1 MGVPGPR
8 RHAHAWTRDCGI
20 GPEPAL
26 RSRAEILTAA
36 PCGSRRVRGKCAC
49 EWEPGVGTCE
59 WEGAPWPRWADC
71 IPARLGPLAL
81 GHGLPMVSELFEG
94 ARPGH
99 PPPPPDTPALTH
111 SQLVTILSSTFW
123 TGPLNPPGRQGL
135 CADSKMMVPA
145 GQIELESW
153 CQDFFLLY

>member
-36 PCGSRRVRGKCAC
+36 QCGSRRVRGKCAC

-81 GHGLPMVSELFEG
+81 GHGLPVVSELFEG
-94 ARPGH
+94 ARHTCANTLAIGYNSFFYIL
-99 PPPPPDTPALTH
+99 DGASEPAWQAR
-111 SQLVTILSSTFW
+111 S
-123 TGPLNPPGRQGL
+123 L
-135 CADSKMMVPA
+135 C
-145 GQIELESW
+145 
-153 CQDFFLLY
+153 